1 MPHSLVE
8 NLQKFSTFK
17 QKIYDNMTLSL
28 LDNPSLAPF
37 ISFYHRFLF
46 AFRIYS
52 VDFCNF
58 LERFVNLQ
66 VAAIIISLILS
77 RLHFGGALIIFCLVF
92 LRLDFAVLSMAR
104 FYQKRPE
111 RLKNLYHIQQRYM
124 WSRVVK
130 VAEEAASNPNVQT
143 AATLVVG
150 ALAWKTL
157 DVYDTQ
163 AQKEIAEE
171 DRIAQ
176 KEIAEQDRIA
186 QKEIA
191 EQDRIAENQRH
202 ADEIKMREAELT
214 EAKESR
220 KDENRRHQEDIEL
233 RNLEL
238 KQNNN

>member
-1 MPHSLVE
+1 MPRSLVE
-8 NLQKFSTFK
+8 NLHKFSTFK
-17 QKIYDNMTLSL
+17 QKIYDNITLSL
-28 LDNPSLAPF
+28 LDNSSLAPF
-37 ISFYHRFLF
+37 ICFYHRFLF

-52 VDFCNF
+52 VDFFNF
-58 LERFVNLQ
+58 VERFVNLQ

-77 RLHFGGALIIFCLVF
+77 RLHFGGLLIIFCLVF

-124 WSRVVK
+124 WSRVAK

-150 ALAWKTL
+150 ALAWKAL

-163 AQKEIAEE
+163 AQKEMAEE

-176 KEIAEQDRIA
+176 KEMAE
-186 QKEIA
+186 EN
-191 EQDRIAENQRH
+191 RIAENQRH
-202 ADEIKMREAELT
+202 ADEMKMREAELA

-233 RNLEL
+233 RKLEL
-238 KQNNN
+238 KQNNTNNNEEDPQI